1 MNALIKEWIDKAEGD
16 FATARRELHTTKE
29 SNYDAACFHSQQ
41 CVEKLMKGLLILRGQ
56 EFPKTHNLN
65 ELHRLLAPACTAWH
79 ADEIELQTLSRL
91 SVLCRYPGEWATKQ
105 QAQEA
110 VRICSQ
116 LRLQALTL
124 LNLRLD

>member
-1 MNALIKEWIDKAEGD
+1 MNAVIREWIDKAEGD
-16 FATARRELHTTKE
+16 FGTARRELNASKNP
-29 SNYDAACFHSQQ
+29 NYDAACFHCQQ
-41 CVEKLMKGLLILRGQ
+41 CVEKLMKGLLISLGV

-65 ELHRLLAPACTAWH
+65 ELHRLLAPVCTAWQ
-79 ADEIELQTLSRL
+79 ADETELQTLSRL
-91 SVLCRYPGEWATKQ
+91 SVLCRYPGEWATKP

-110 VRICSQ
+110 VRICTQ